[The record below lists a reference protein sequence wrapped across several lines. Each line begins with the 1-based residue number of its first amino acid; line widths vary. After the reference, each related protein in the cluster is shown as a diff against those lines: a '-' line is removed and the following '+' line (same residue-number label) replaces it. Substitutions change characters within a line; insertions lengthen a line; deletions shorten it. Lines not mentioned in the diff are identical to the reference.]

1 MKKKLLITGGS
12 GFLGV
17 NLALK
22 LKKKYEIF
30 LGSRNNKLN
39 HEAKAITGCEVL
51 PLDVSSSNSLRDA
64 MNYVQPEVVIHA
76 AATKF
81 VDLSE
86 KFPLECIDTNVNGS
100 ANVVRECL
108 NFKVGKV
115 IGISTD
121 KASPPIK
128 NTYGLSKSIMERL
141 FVSSNSKKTKF
152 TCVRYGNVAWST
164 KSVLPIWKEMFIKN
178 KKIIST
184 GPEMRRFF
192 FTIYDAV
199 SLVEYSLK
207 NINRFQGKILSRE
220 MKAAQVKQLL
230 EAWIDIYGGSYEFSS
245 ERPGERIDEYLIGQ
259 EELRY
264 SETFN
269 ENGIKYF
276 LINFNKKSKK
286 PLKNIVSSMNAKN
299 LNKNEIKSLIKTGFE
314 NN

>member
-12 GFLGV
+12 GFLGI

-39 HEAKAITGCEVL
+39 HEAKVVTGCEVL

-86 KFPLECIDTNVNGS
+86 KYPLECIDINVNGS

-121 KASPPIK
+121 RLLLISLYIFFNEGGTFTENGTENESPIASP
-128 NTYGLSKSIMERL
+128 
-141 FVSSNSKKTKF
+141 
-152 TCVRYGNVAWST
+152 
-164 KSVLPIWKEMFIKN
+164 
-178 KKIIST
+178 
-184 GPEMRRFF
+184 
-192 FTIYDAV
+192 
-199 SLVEYSLK
+199 
-207 NINRFQGKILSRE
+207 
-220 MKAAQVKQLL
+220 
-230 EAWIDIYGGSYEFSS
+230 
-245 ERPGERIDEYLIGQ
+245 
-259 EELRY
+259 
-264 SETFN
+264 
-269 ENGIKYF
+269 
-276 LINFNKKSKK
+276 
-286 PLKNIVSSMNAKN
+286 
-299 LNKNEIKSLIKTGFE
+299 SLI
-314 NN
+314 